1 MTTFKDRERGEE
13 NRFKH
18 DQELMFKARNRGNKL
33 FGLWIAEQLGLK
45 GDEAEAY
52 AREVVMID
60 FEMPGDDDILGKVKG
75 DLVGKNK
82 QVSDHLLT
90 KHLEECRRMALDQI
104 KVE

>member
-33 FGLWIAEQLGLK
+33 FGLWIAEQLGLQ
-45 GDEAEAY
+45 GDAAENY
-52 AREVVMID
+52 ARDIVMID
-60 FEMPGDDDILGKVKG
+60 FEMPGDDDIFGKVRS
-75 DLVGKNK
+75 DLLARRKE
-82 QVSDHLLT
+82 VSDHLLS
-90 KHLEECRRMALDQI
+90 KHLEECRRMALEQI